1 MWGLSEDGLRLLNC
15 RARCFPIMGSEPVTM
30 HGAGTGKHS
39 LGGNHVHLK
48 TLGNAG
54 LDTPF
59 VVAQ

>member
-1 MWGLSEDGLRLLNC
+1 MMS
-15 RARCFPIMGSEPVTM
+15 SEPVTM

-48 TLGNAG
+48 TLGYAG
-54 LDTPF
+54 LRTPF

>member
-1 MWGLSEDGLRLLNC
+1 MMS
-15 RARCFPIMGSEPVTM
+15 SKPVTM

-48 TLGNAG
+48 TLGYAG
-54 LDTPF
+54 LRTPF